1 MVAHILKSRARR
13 RSNREGHDLW
23 TLSAVAERQ
32 RCLEWTGIRP
42 RCLERMVERGVDYE
56 LPPLPLD
63 RVRDPFS
70 LSNGRLEVG
79 VTLLLLAG
87 LFAGGIG

>member
-1 MVAHILKSRARR
+1 
-13 RSNREGHDLW
+13 
-23 TLSAVAERQ
+23 
-32 RCLEWTGIRP
+32 
-42 RCLERMVERGVDYE
+42 MVERGVDYE